1 MWFKNKNITTKRSG
15 STGFTMIE
23 LLVVATI
30 VVVLTT
36 IGLTSFRQ
44 AGLNAR
50 NSKRRADLESVRQA
64 LVLYR
69 TDEGTYPVGSEFS
82 TMISDIQGY
91 YSATQLTDPQNVDPY
106 VYTYSSDGYTFTLT
120 AMLEPDPGTSY
131 SLTNP

>member
-1 MWFKNKNITTKRSG
+1 MLFKFKENGVKKFNA
-15 STGFTMIE
+15 GFTMIE

-30 VVVLTT
+30 IVVLTT

-69 TDEGTYPVGSEFS
+69 TDAGTYPVGTSFS

-91 YSATQLTDPQNVDPY
+91 FSSTQLTDPQNVTPY
-106 VYTYSSDGYTFTLT
+106 VYSYSSDGYTFTLN